1 MRMEPKV
8 VVAHRSS
15 GGALRSPASDADF
28 IFEHRASAQRNFYVA
43 PMPESYDLRQN
54 SQPSRDQGDR
64 ETCAAH
70 AAAAIK
76 EIQENRDSGFKEQMS
91 TEFIYHHRI
100 NKPSPGMYG
109 RDVFKILQQIG
120 SVPERLYPGSAV
132 EPAVEPAPPSQAVYQ
147 LAANYK
153 IATFARITTID
164 GLKKALLEMGPCY
177 LQLPLFAGRPCFW
190 RAKKGE
196 QSSCGH
202 AVAVVG
208 YDRSG
213 FILKNSWGPHWNGDG
228 CVTFPYSD
236 WSIHWEC
243 WASIDEKSKPEAEIG
258 DMGSAD
264 VSRMATP
271 TAAPTT
277 AHVTPGDKQITQKE
291 SSARKN
297 KDQAID
303 EIVPRIQITKPN
315 KIPKEFNHLRTS
327 QGSAEKKITPR
338 APTQHEDSPRDQPRD
353 QLRELHGRSLLDR
366 LSPRKSPRET
376 PAHVVL
382 GRSIEDEPGKEKKK
396 KCTIL

>member
-1 MRMEPKV
+1 MEPKV

-15 GGALRSPASDADF
+15 GGALRSPASDTDF

-43 PMPESYDLRQN
+43 QMPESYDMRQN

-91 TEFIYHHRI
+91 TEFIYHHRV

-109 RDVFKILQQIG
+109 RDVFKILAQIG
-120 SVPERLYPGSAV
+120 SVPERLYPGLAV
-132 EPAVEPAPPSQAVYQ
+132 EPAAEPAPPSQAAYQ

-208 YDRSG
+208 YDRNG

-243 WASIDEKSKPEAEIG
+243 WASIDEKSKPAAEIS
-258 DMGSAD
+258 DMSPTDTTHAITHSITHATTHSAPQI
-264 VSRMATP
+264 R
-271 TAAPTT
+271 
-277 AHVTPGDKQITQKE
+277 DKQITQKE
-291 SSARKN
+291 SSMRKD
-297 KDQAID
+297 KEQTAD
-303 EIVPRIQITKPN
+303 EIPRIQITKPN
-315 KIPKEFNHLRTS
+315 KIPKEFNNLRTS

-338 APTQHEDSPRDQPRD
+338 GPIPNNQPRD
-353 QLRELHGRSLLDR
+353 EQPREQHGRSFLDR

-376 PAHVVL
+376 PSHVTL
-382 GRSIEDEPGKEKKK
+382 GRTIEDEPGKEKKK